1 MATYFSFLKAKPLY
15 TTVGILAVLA
25 VGYAVFF
32 RTGGPAEELLV
43 VHPGDFLQQ
52 VSVSGKV
59 VSAQEVDLG
68 FSQGGRVAGVYV
80 KVGQKVSVGT
90 TLASIENG
98 DLRAGVLQKQAALE
112 TQQAKLASLK
122 AGTRPEEVA
131 VSESEVA
138 SAAAALVNAIQDAY
152 RAADASVRN
161 TTDQFLNNPRTN
173 PQLTFPVSDSQLK
186 AKVETERSSAE
197 VLLTSWQSAVLG
209 LTADSDLAVASQS
222 GQKNLSQIAA
232 LLSDANVALNHG
244 ISSPSIPQATLDG
257 YISAVATAR
266 ANINT
271 AISALSS
278 GVTTL
283 DTAKKNLALAK
294 AGATAEDIA
303 SQEAQVN
310 VAKADL
316 ANAQALLAKTIIT
329 APFSGTVTLVDA
341 KVGSIAS
348 SNATQ
353 ISLIAAD
360 SLQIESYVPEINVA
374 VITVEDGAT
383 ATLDAYGE
391 STPFEAKVVSVDPAE
406 TVRDGV
412 STYKTIL
419 QFLSQDAR
427 IRSGMTANVV
437 ITTDK
442 REGVLSVPQGI
453 IVERD
458 GKKYVQTKTSDAM
471 VEREVT
477 TGEVSSSGNIE
488 ILSGL
493 SDGDVVV
500 LSGK

>member
-1 MATYFSFLKAKPLY
+1 MATYFSFLWGKTLY
-15 TTVGILAVLA
+15 LGVGVVIVATL
-25 VGYAVFF
+25 GYAVFF
-32 RTGGPAEELLV
+32 RQSGPAEELLV
-43 VHPGDFLQQ
+43 VRPADFLQQ

-68 FSQGGRVAGVYV
+68 FSQGGRIAGVYV
-80 KVGQKVSVGT
+80 KVGQKVGAGA
-90 TLASIENG
+90 TLATIENG

-112 TQQAKLASLK
+112 SQQAKLASLK
-122 AGTRPEEVA
+122 AGTRSEEIA
-131 VSESEVA
+131 VSESKVA
-138 SAAAALVNAIQDAY
+138 SAVTALVNEIQDAY
-152 RAADASVRN
+152 RVADASVRN

-173 PQLTFPVSDSQLK
+173 PQLTFPVSDSQVK
-186 AKVETERSSAE
+186 TKVESGRVGAE
-197 VLLTSWQSAVLG
+197 VMLTVWQGAIAG
-209 LTADSDLAVASQS
+209 LTPDSDLAAATSDA
-222 GQKNLSQIAA
+222 QKNLSQVAA
-232 LLSDANVALNHG
+232 FLSDANVALNRG
-244 ISSPSIPQATLDG
+244 LSNPSTPQATLDS

-266 ANINT
+266 TNVNT

-278 GVTTL
+278 AATTL

-294 AGATAEDIA
+294 AGSTAEDIA

-329 APFSGTVTLVDA
+329 APFSGTVTLVEA

-348 SNATQ
+348 ANATQ

-360 SLQIESYVPEINVA
+360 SLQVESYVPEINVA
-374 VITVEDGAT
+374 MIAVGDRAT

-391 STPFEAKVVSVDPAE
+391 SVPFDVKVVSVDPAE

-419 QFLSQDAR
+419 QFLGQDAR

-453 IVERD
+453 VSERD
-458 GKKYVQTKTSDAM
+458 GKKYVQVKTDDAITD
-471 VEREVT
+471 REVVP
-477 TGEVSSSGNIE
+477 GEVSSSGNIE